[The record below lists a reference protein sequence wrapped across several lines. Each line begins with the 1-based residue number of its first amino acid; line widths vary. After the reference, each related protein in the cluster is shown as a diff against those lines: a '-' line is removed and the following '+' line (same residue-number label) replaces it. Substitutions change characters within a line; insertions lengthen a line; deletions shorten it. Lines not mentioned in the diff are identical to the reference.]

1 MNMNPNS
8 KMLSRKTHHL
18 RKTKDAYGQS
28 IFKKKPLKASTRREN
43 LAKKRSTDQLTH
55 MIFDR
60 DNVNALLPNHEE
72 GEFQYLQSP
81 DPVGSLSESDTSF
94 AKLPARWIVAAK
106 ELHKEWDVKHA
117 EILNYLF
124 MLDME
129 GWQSGCAACDCPK
142 ECIEFY
148 LVDLQCK
155 NELCNL

>member
-94 AKLPARWIVAAK
+94 AKL
-106 ELHKEWDVKHA
+106 
-117 EILNYLF
+117 
-124 MLDME
+124 
-129 GWQSGCAACDCPK
+129 Q
-142 ECIEFY
+142 
-148 LVDLQCK
+148 
-155 NELCNL
+155 